1 MTDFVDP
8 RTNPQPRAGVILAEM
23 AQSTSQL
30 DDLHQLCR
38 EGKLYE
44 VEAWIR
50 AGQPLQANIGFVPR
64 GRKIPTAPG
73 IALETGQQ
81 ALTALLLC
89 NGYQLE
95 RELRSSFDIALEVR
109 RRDLVDLLFT
119 WGADPHRATL
129 PKLFATYDTVL
140 VERFYAAGVGFTQG
154 HVLGETLGGHS
165 SNKPLFGF
173 AKRHCQEDPGIQMEL
188 NIALVRHAEAGHL
201 KGVHLCLWAGADPH
215 ARIPGPE
222 SCPASEASEG
232 SDEEDRVSGETAVEA
247 AARGGHA
254 EILRLLRPDPTR
266 DRWDAL
272 YQMAQNGP
280 TAAVLAAI
288 APPRDVGA
296 VLDHQTFWLDDY
308 WHGFD
313 WEPVGVVEQVFKA
326 GGRWIESPPRR
337 DRDHPPASPQGE
349 RYETSCRH
357 APPRRRRPLQPRRA
371 ARAWADPRDSTTPD
385 LDRSASFPRGDHPT
399 WGGGPHQ
406 VPGARKV
413 ASKLGIADPK
423 EPKLVPR
430 VVEIGQRHG
439 RNTTIRLTR
448 RIFYERVWSEPLESL
463 AKVWGLS
470 GRGLAK
476 ACERAAVPVPSRGY
490 WAKVQHGQTPTRPP
504 LGEAPGTVP
513 AEIMIHV
520 PPTAS

>member
-1 MTDFVDP
+1 M
-8 RTNPQPRAGVILAEM
+8 
-23 AQSTSQL
+23 
-30 DDLHQLCR
+30 
-38 EGKLYE
+38 
-44 VEAWIR
+44 
-50 AGQPLQANIGFVPR
+50 PR
-64 GRKIPTAPG
+64 GRKIPTALG

-154 HVLGETLGGHS
+154 HVLGETLGEHS

-222 SCPASEASEG
+222 LCPASEASEG

-326 GGRWIESPPRR
+326 GGRWIESPPDEIAIIRR
-337 DRDHPPASPQGE
+337 HLLKANGTKLLAVMRLLADGDHCNPAVLQELGRTPGIRQ
-349 RYETSCRH
+349 RLTSIGLL
-357 APPRRRRPLQPRRA
+357 P
-371 ARAWADPRDSTTPD
+371 S
-385 LDRSASFPRGDHPT
+385 PRGDHPT